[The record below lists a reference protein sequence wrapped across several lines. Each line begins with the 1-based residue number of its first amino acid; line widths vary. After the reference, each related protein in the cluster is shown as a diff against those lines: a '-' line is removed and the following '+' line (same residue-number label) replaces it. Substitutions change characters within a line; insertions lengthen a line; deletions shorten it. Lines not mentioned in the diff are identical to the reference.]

1 MAAPSVNISVES
13 AIEHQI
19 QEVRYDGQEIY
30 VAPLSMSE
38 NLSKLAHKIDFYKD
52 ESEEKGKP
60 TSEGEKES
68 DEEKVLAPFQPSL
81 WPWDSVRNKLKAAYT
96 EISVLYDVLNIVK
109 EKHYMVTDPVNQDGP
124 ELKAPLQMLAKKRSL
139 VAAAHIL
146 SNGAERLKRVQNE
159 MASVTQEN
167 FLMELLKLR
176 KNWRLKK
183 VHNTILGEL
192 SYKSAGSRFWQGGTF
207 EVLKTSDLAA
217 EGEIVPRKSS
227 LDVIIPSEL
236 EGVAY
241 ILVEVK
247 SVVSDLMNI
256 TSATLKMPSSLGP
269 VSADTYWQLK
279 LETAQNV
286 LFCKELFAQLAR
298 EAVQI
303 KKAST
308 PHMVVG
314 NQILTN
320 VFPGVQLSIVLCH
333 HTGKEKKVNLSSEK
347 LEHNHVLEHS
357 LHQLLR
363 EVHDRNLK
371 CSAPHPVNAM
381 LGMTRK
387 RRLAG
392 PRAMSRQELMEMG
405 ENESLLEQILKQTKH
420 AVLRIRSMH
429 VIDQMAVSIQ
439 DPQLCAHW
447 SCLNSSLE
455 SSVRVSVTSYGYESI
470 RTSLVLTIGIDL
482 IRVVMKDG
490 RVCTLS
496 FEETELRD
504 LLQWQICQHHTHSIQ
519 HLAKVQGWQVLSGI
533 VSSGFGDMEA
543 YGTTSNVLMASPR
556 SNVIVSFHSN
566 PVSGSKLWVKKVEPS
581 IETHHSPA
589 VTANK
594 WASLS
599 GEFQEVNLQLLE
611 GRNLVGKI
619 DMLMARL
626 SLS

>member
-1 MAAPSVNISVES
+1 MAAPSVSVSVES

-19 QEVRYDGQEIY
+19 QEVRYDGQEVY
-30 VAPLSMSE
+30 VSPLSMSE
-38 NLSKLAHKIDFYKD
+38 NLSKLAHKIDFFKD

-81 WPWDSVRNKLKAAYT
+81 WPWDSVRNKLKAAFT

-109 EKHYMVTDPVNQDGP
+109 EKHYMVTDPVSQDPP
-124 ELKAPLQMLAKKRSL
+124 ELKASLQMLAKKKSL
-139 VAAAHIL
+139 VAAAQIL
-146 SNGAERLKRVQNE
+146 SVGAERLKRVQAE
-159 MASVTQEN
+159 MASNTQEN

-217 EGEIVPRKSS
+217 EGEVVYKKSS
-227 LDVIIPSEL
+227 LDVSIPSEL

-241 ILVEVK
+241 IQVEVK
-247 SVVSDLMNI
+247 NVTDLMDM
-256 TSATLKMPSSLGP
+256 TSATLKMPAGLGSVP
-269 VSADTYWQLK
+269 TDAYWQQK
-279 LETAQNV
+279 LEVAQNV

-298 EAVQI
+298 EAVQV
-303 KKAST
+303 KGTT

-320 VFPGVQLSIVLCH
+320 VFPGIQLSIVLCH
-333 HTGKEKKVNLSSEK
+333 YTGKEKKVNLSPHK

-363 EVHDRNLK
+363 EVHDRNLRY
-371 CSAPHPVNAM
+371 SPPHPVNAM
-381 LGMTRK
+381 LGMTKR

-392 PRAMSRQELMEMG
+392 PKAMSRQELMEMG

-429 VIDQMAVSIQ
+429 VIDQLAISIQ
-439 DPQLCAHW
+439 DPQICAHW
-447 SCLNSSLE
+447 NCLNNSLE
-455 SSVRVSVTSYGYESI
+455 SSVRISITSYCYETIRTPLVLIIGIESI
-470 RTSLVLTIGIDL
+470 RVI
-482 IRVVMKDG
+482 MKDG

-496 FEETELRD
+496 FEDNELRD
-504 LLQWQICQHHTHSIQ
+504 LLQWQICQHHAHSIQ
-519 HLAKVQGWQVLSGI
+519 NLAKLQGWQVLSSI
-533 VSSGFGDMEA
+533 VSSGHGDMET
-543 YGTTSNVLMASPR
+543 YGTTSNVMLASPKG
-556 SNVIVSFHSN
+556 NIILAFHSN
-566 PVSGSKLWVKKVEPS
+566 PVSGHKLAIKKVDPAVD
-581 IETHHSPA
+581 THSSPA
-589 VTANK
+589 VTASK

-599 GEFQEVNLQLLE
+599 GEFQEVNLNQLE

-626 SLS
+626 TLS

>member
-1 MAAPSVNISVES
+1 MQHHTHSIQHLAKVQGWQVLSGIVSSGFGDMEAYGTTSNVLMASPRSNVIVSFHSNPVSGSKLWVKKVEPS
-13 AIEHQI
+13 IETHHSPAVTANKWASLSGEF
-19 QEVRYDGQEIY
+19 QEVNLQLLEGRNL
-30 VAPLSMSE
+30 V
-38 NLSKLAHKIDFYKD
+38 NLSSEKLEHNHVLEHSLHQLLREVHDRNLKCSAPHPVNAMLGMTRKRRLAGPRAMSRQ
-52 ESEEKGKP
+52 ELMEM
-60 TSEGEKES
+60 GENVPWPELLRMS
-68 DEEKVLAPFQPSL
+68 DYISSALV
-81 WPWDSVRNKLKAAYT
+81 KL
-96 EISVLYDVLNIVK
+96 LCDVLFV
-109 EKHYMVTDPVNQDGP
+109 G
-124 ELKAPLQMLAKKRSL
+124 LQSL

-333 HTGKEKKVNLSSEK
+333 HTGKEKKVAKMQYPLSMSENLSKLAHKIDFYKDESEEKGKPTSEGEKESDEEKVLAPFQPSLWPWDSVRNK
-347 LEHNHVLEHS
+347 LKAAYTEISVLYDVLNIVKEKHYM
-357 LHQLLR
+357 
-363 EVHDRNLK
+363 VTD
-371 CSAPHPVNAM
+371 PVNQD
-381 LGMTRK
+381 
-387 RRLAG
+387 G
-392 PRAMSRQELMEMG
+392 PELKAP
-405 ENESLLEQILKQTKH
+405 L
-420 AVLRIRSMH
+420 
-429 VIDQMAVSIQ
+429 QM
-439 DPQLCAHW
+439 
-447 SCLNSSLE
+447 
-455 SSVRVSVTSYGYESI
+455 
-470 RTSLVLTIGIDL
+470 
-482 IRVVMKDG
+482 
-490 RVCTLS
+490 
-496 FEETELRD
+496 
-504 LLQWQICQHHTHSIQ
+504 
-519 HLAKVQGWQVLSGI
+519 LAKK
-533 VSSGFGDMEA
+533 
-543 YGTTSNVLMASPR
+543 R
-556 SNVIVSFHSN
+556 
-566 PVSGSKLWVKKVEPS
+566 VKKNS
-581 IETHHSPA
+581 HD
-589 VTANK
+589 
-594 WASLS
+594 
-599 GEFQEVNLQLLE
+599 
-611 GRNLVGKI
+611 KI
-619 DMLMARL
+619 
-626 SLS
+626 